1 VKFDLSS
8 AVGEKAEQ
16 QIRTSGAEASNKM
29 LCSDFED
36 RLSDYL
42 DSLLDAET
50 HRVFAEHAL
59 RCPVCHETLSQ
70 VKNSIQTC
78 RTAFVPP
85 ASPELEAR
93 ILMRTMPET
102 AMGCEEFE
110 ESLTDY
116 LDGFL
121 PAPLFH
127 RWERHAAL
135 CAQCTKL
142 PGEVVRSIGACYTYK
157 GEELAL
163 PIGLN
168 ERILAATL
176 GDVVPAEVRA
186 PFTSRFASRLRL
198 WLDPI
203 MSPQLATV
211 ATMLL
216 VAVFVLTNT
225 VSADGS
231 ISGMYSASVRLA
243 QQSGNSRGVS
253 GTGISN
259 GFKKFFVGGNETGGS
274 ESGMQTPVTEGQKA
288 SEQKPESGGQKPDR
302 PAPKPDDSPRGAT
315 QSKH

>member
-1 VKFDLSS
+1 M
-8 AVGEKAEQ
+8 
-16 QIRTSGAEASNKM
+16 GAETGSNM
-29 LCSDFED
+29 LCADFEE

-42 DSLLDAET
+42 DGLLEAET
-50 HRVFAEHAL
+50 HRLFAEHAL

-78 RTAFVPP
+78 RTAYVPP
-85 ASPELEAR
+85 ASNELEAR
-93 ILMRTMPET
+93 ILLQTMPEA
-102 AMGCEEFE
+102 AMSCEEFE

-135 CAQCTKL
+135 CAHCTKL

-157 GEELAL
+157 GEELAV
-163 PIGLN
+163 PIGLH

-176 GDVVPAEVRA
+176 GDVVPADVRA
-186 PFTSRFASRLRL
+186 PFTSRFASWLRH

-216 VAVFVLTNT
+216 VAVFVLTST

-231 ISGMYSASVRLA
+231 ISGMYSASLRLA
-243 QQSGNSRGVS
+243 EQSYSKSKDVS
-253 GTGISN
+253 GSDISN
-259 GFKKFFVGGNETGGS
+259 GVKKFFVGATE
-274 ESGMQTPVTEGQKA
+274 ESPQVPSPPGQNAPDTRTNDATQKA
-288 SEQKPESGGQKPDR
+288 NSAPRKPE
-302 PAPKPDDSPRGAT
+302 DSPKNNPR
-315 QSKH
+315 KH

>member
-1 VKFDLSS
+1 
-8 AVGEKAEQ
+8 
-16 QIRTSGAEASNKM
+16 M
-29 LCSDFED
+29 LCVDFEE

-42 DSLLDAET
+42 DGLLEAET
-50 HRVFAEHAL
+50 HRLFAEHAL

-78 RTAFVPP
+78 RTAYVPP
-85 ASPELEAR
+85 ASSELEAR
-93 ILMRTMPET
+93 ILLRTMPET
-102 AMGCEEFE
+102 AMTCEEFE

-135 CAQCTKL
+135 CAHCTKL

-157 GEELAL
+157 GEELAV
-163 PIGLN
+163 PVGLN

-176 GDVVPAEVRA
+176 GNVVPADVRA
-186 PFTSRFASRLRL
+186 PFTSRLASWLRL

-216 VAVFVLTNT
+216 AAVFVLTST

-231 ISGMYSASVRLA
+231 ISGMYSASLRLA
-243 QQSGNSRGVS
+243 EQSYSKSKDVS
-253 GTGISN
+253 GPGISD
-259 GFKKFFVGGNETGGS
+259 GVKKFFIGGTE
-274 ESGMQTPVTEGQKA
+274 QTPPAPSSEGQNAPDTKA
-288 SEQKPESGGQKPDR
+288 NNGAQKTDSATQKPASS
-302 PAPKPDDSPRGAT
+302 PKSNPR
-315 QSKH
+315 KR